1 MERKT
6 CNQIFIGVMLVLG
19 TAALLLVLLPIILL
33 VRDAGTALLRSWG
46 VLPGIET
53 VLRHVLQV
61 LVLVLLI
68 TLPLSFLVT
77 LWMFESV
84 TGKTLRRIQRFMH
97 GFSRVP
103 AVLLGFVGHVLI
115 GENQALHMS
124 IFTMSAMLTILAVPF
139 MVSRMDTALR
149 AVPEDYILAGE
160 ALGARRMEILRMFVL
175 PRALPQ
181 IMRGVLEMME
191 RILGEATALLVL
203 MGPMMHNNVLATELF
218 RLAWLGRKDAAVL
231 AFALMALMIVI
242 RVLTMRR
249 WRSEGGEE
257 NCRYNWW

>member
-6 CNQIFIGVMLVLG
+6 RNKLFIGAVMLLG
-19 TAALLLVLLPIILL
+19 AAALVWVVLPMLLL
-33 VRDAGTALLRSWG
+33 VRDAGTAFLRSWG

-53 VLRHVLQV
+53 VIRHALLVLL
-61 LVLVLLI
+61 LVLVI
-68 TLPLSFLVT
+68 TLPVAFLIT
-77 LWMFESV
+77 MWMFESV
-84 TGKTLRRIQRFMH
+84 RGDALRRIQRFMH

-103 AVLLGFVGHVLI
+103 AVLLGLAGHVLI
-115 GENQALHMS
+115 GESQSLHMS
-124 IFTMSAMLTILAVPF
+124 ILTMSAMLTILAVPF
-139 MVSRMDTALR
+139 MVARMDTALR
-149 AVPEDYILAGE
+149 EVPEDYILAGE
-160 ALGARRMEILRMFVL
+160 ALGAKRMEILRMFVL

-203 MGPMMHNNVLATELF
+203 MGALMPNHVLATELF

-231 AFALMALMIVI
+231 AFALMVMMIII